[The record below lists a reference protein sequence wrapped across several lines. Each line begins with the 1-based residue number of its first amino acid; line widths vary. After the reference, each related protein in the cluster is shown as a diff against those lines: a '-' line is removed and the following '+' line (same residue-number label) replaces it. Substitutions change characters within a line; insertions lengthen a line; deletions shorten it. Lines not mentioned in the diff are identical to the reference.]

1 MSDKCLQCK
10 SEKTQISGQT
20 QIIRAGWELCLDAI
34 YVDKE
39 DHSDCGALLAWAMM
53 MH

>member
-1 MSDKCLQCK
+1 MIDLVAVIFLQGNNEVLK
-10 SEKTQISGQT
+10 Y
-20 QIIRAGWELCLDAI
+20 IIDLAAI